1 MKEATTTPPE
11 TEHESLVFT
20 LAGRVDTVQWAS
32 AAGVGPTLKPH
43 PLILTGVPGGPDH
56 CDSSMSGRG
65 EGVNVVI
72 PVLVSEHGPAENGM
86 SAFASIGMAL

>member
-1 MKEATTTPPE
+1 
-11 TEHESLVFT
+11 
-20 LAGRVDTVQWAS
+20 
-32 AAGVGPTLKPH
+32 
-43 PLILTGVPGGPDH
+43 
-56 CDSSMSGRG
+56 MSGRG